1 MFNILTFQS
10 YYCSYSGNGLSDTAI
25 DHLQQFDLLPGQF
38 GILKLGISEFKYSG
52 MLVWVRL
59 TGLVHISRIIGC
71 MCCSEIF

>member
-52 MLVWVRL
+52 MLCVGASHWTCSYFKDYRL
-59 TGLVHISRIIGC
+59 HVL
-71 MCCSEIF
+71 F